1 MNLARG
7 WAIGGV
13 SDQTREA
20 AMGAADAAG
29 MPVGAWIEQALRQAL
44 EAKAEPPPPE
54 GVEIDEL
61 EAVVRRVVAGELQ
74 PVREARARSGA
85 AVSSPS
91 TASGSPVSLMR
102 ERRRQ
107 RRVR

>member
-1 MNLARG
+1 MARS
-7 WAIGGV
+7 WAISGI
-13 SDQTREA
+13 SDRTREA
-20 AMGAADAAG
+20 ATAAADRAG

-61 EAVVRRVVAGELQ
+61 EAMVRRVVAGELQ
-74 PVREARARSGA
+74 PVKEALSRSGT
-85 AVSSPS
+85 AVSAPS